1 MNSKTSRRN
10 FLKSTSLVGSA
21 IFVGFKLNS
30 PNIIV
35 AKDVSELDPQLY
47 ISISPNN
54 IITFKVPNI
63 ELGQGTHTGQ
73 AMIIAEE
80 LEVNLEQ
87 VNVVNAPP
95 DPQYGRL
102 NTGGSGS
109 IRKNFKK
116 LLQVGASTKETLLKA
131 AAKIWNVELD
141 ECFAKNGKVIHKNSN
156 RSLTYGELANTA
168 SKIKPSSTPKLKNSD
183 DFQLI
188 GKSSQRIDISE
199 KKTVV
204 CMLDLNFLHFREGV
218 IHLVRVHRGVEGGLT
233 KVYIC
238 EPRGSVKPW

>member
-1 MNSKTSRRN
+1 M
-10 FLKSTSLVGSA
+10 
-21 IFVGFKLNS
+21 
-30 PNIIV
+30 
-35 AKDVSELDPQLY
+35 
-47 ISISPNN
+47 
-54 IITFKVPNI
+54 
-63 ELGQGTHTGQ
+63 
-73 AMIIAEE
+73 
-80 LEVNLEQ
+80 
-87 VNVVNAPP
+87 VNAPP

-199 KKTVV
+199 KVNGSSIYGMDVRIPGMLHAVIKQSLIRGGTLTEYNKKGIECERSEAVV
-204 CMLDLNFLHFREGV
+204 PIPSQQVVLKKYPEAIAVVATSNWQALKGM
-218 IHLVRVHRGVEGGLT
+218 
-233 KVYIC
+233 KY
-238 EPRGSVKPW
+238 

>member
-1 MNSKTSRRN
+1 MNNKTSRRR
-10 FLKSTSLVGSA
+10 FLKNTSLMTAGLM
-21 IFVGFKLNS
+21 VGFKLNS
-30 PNIIV
+30 PKIIV
-35 AKDVSELDPQLY
+35 AKDVSDLNPHLY
-47 ISISPNN
+47 IIISPDNS
-54 IITFKVPNI
+54 ITLKVPNI

-80 LEVNLEQ
+80 LEVNLKQ

-131 AAKIWNVELD
+131 AAKMWNVELE

-168 SKIKPSSTPKLKNSD
+168 SKIK
-183 DFQLI
+183 
-188 GKSSQRIDISE
+188 R
-199 KKTVV
+199 
-204 CMLDLNFLHFREGV
+204 M
-218 IHLVRVHRGVEGGLT
+218 HL
-233 KVYIC
+233 
-238 EPRGSVKPW
+238 